1 MNEPKLEIVE
11 VPDEAL
17 PNWAA
22 HLDDGDLVLI
32 DRYGK
37 SPSYTVLSRDSLPII
52 REHLNK
58 GMVEVNAVA
67 CGSTIVY
74 NPRNEDMSE
83 KASKGRTCY
92 YVKILVPAKEGE

>member
-1 MNEPKLEIVE
+1 MMNEPKLAIVE
-11 VPDEAL
+11 VPEGLVIQRKGVLDCNGVRIPTAYLPAL
-17 PNWAA
+17 
-22 HLDDGDLVLI
+22 
-32 DRYGK
+32 
-37 SPSYTVLSRDSLPII
+37 